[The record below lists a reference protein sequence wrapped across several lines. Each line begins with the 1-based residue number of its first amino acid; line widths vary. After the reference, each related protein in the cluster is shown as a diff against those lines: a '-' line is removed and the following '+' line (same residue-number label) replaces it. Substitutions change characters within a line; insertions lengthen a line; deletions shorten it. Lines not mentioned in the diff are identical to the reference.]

1 MEAPVVFNIQKFSVH
16 DGPGIRTTVF
26 FKGCPLRCAWCHNPE
41 SQLAGPELMFDSK
54 KCTGC
59 GFCTRACEQGA
70 ISITPEG
77 KARTDPARCIACG
90 RCADWCP
97 REAREVVG
105 APDQRM
111 SVGELMPRLLEDRQF
126 YERSGGGV
134 TLSGGECM
142 IQSADYL
149 EELCCALKNE
159 GIDVAI
165 DTSGYAPRTAY
176 ERLLPWVDRWLYDIK
191 LLDPGEHERWCGR
204 TNELILSNLEYLAAS
219 GANINI
225 RIPTI
230 GMVNDDDATMST
242 VVEYIKEHIGTV
254 PVNLLPYHTTGSSK
268 YDRLGR
274 PYPGDRFV
282 VPTDEHMEHLRGLFL
297 AQGFQD
303 VSIGG

>member
-41 SQLAGPELMFDSK
+41 SQLAGPELMFDAR

-70 ISITPEG
+70 ISIAPEG

-90 RCADWCP
+90 RCTDWCP

-111 SVGELMPRLLEDRQF
+111 TVRELMPRLLEDRQF

-142 IQSADYL
+142 VQDAGYL
-149 EELCCALKNE
+149 EELCRALKHE
-159 GIDVAI
+159 GVDVAV
-165 DTSGYAPRTAY
+165 DTSGHAPPVTF

-191 LLDPGEHERWCGR
+191 LLDPLEHERWCGC
-204 TNELILSNLEYLAAS
+204 TNELILSNLELLAAA
-219 GANINI
+219 GANVNI

-230 GMVNDDDATMST
+230 GMVNDDDASM
-242 VVEYIKEHIGTV
+242 VAVAEYIKSHVGIV

-268 YDRLGR
+268 YERLGR
-274 PYPGDRFV
+274 PYPSERFG
-282 VPTDEHMEHLRGLFL
+282 VPTDERMEHLRGLFL
-297 AQGFQD
+297 ERGFQD